1 MERIYIT
8 KDDLQQIEKNLMLL
22 RHIERYGLIRQFL
35 YGTVLDCACGVGY
48 GTYLCSQNPDVEMM
62 IGIDIDKGAIDWAKK
77 SFGSD
82 KIIFEKCAIEDFYN
96 PNIDILVSLETIEH
110 LNDPGILVG
119 LADRCNVKEI
129 LISFPTKKTTH
140 YNKFHYYDLTRQ
152 DILDLFENF
161 AETQIFDQANEF
173 LILHL
178 IRQKKKSTPK
188 KRYKP

>member
-1 MERIYIT
+1 
-8 KDDLQQIEKNLMLL
+8 MLL

-62 IGIDIDKGAIDWAKK
+62 IGIDIDEGAIGWAKK
-77 SFGSD
+77 CFGSD
-82 KIIFEKCAIEDFYN
+82 KIIFEKCTIEDFSN

-110 LNDPGILVG
+110 LTDPRILVS
-119 LADRCNVKEI
+119 LAERCNVKEI
-129 LISFPTKKTTH
+129 LMSFPTKKTTH

-152 DILDLFENF
+152 DIHDLFHKFVEIQSFN
-161 AETQIFDQANEF
+161 QANEF

-178 IRQKKKSTPK
+178 IRKEKQGTSK
-188 KRYKP
+188 KRYKA